1 MNYEENVD
9 IMKYN
14 IYKCLIDHNE
24 MRKIAV

>member
-1 MNYEENVD
+1 MDYTENVD

-24 MRKIAV
+24 MWKIAV